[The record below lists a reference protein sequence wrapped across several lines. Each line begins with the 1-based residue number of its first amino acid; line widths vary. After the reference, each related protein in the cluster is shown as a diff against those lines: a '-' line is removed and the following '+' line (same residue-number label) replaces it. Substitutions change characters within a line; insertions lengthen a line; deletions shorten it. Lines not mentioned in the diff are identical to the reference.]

1 MYSKRDLAIFSAGA
15 LASHTFSHIF
25 IHFSRTLPVQ
35 VFSYTFTAQMNV
47 VAIALNAVA
56 TVGMLYFAHWLR
68 ISNPSE

>member
-25 IHFSRTLPVQ
+25 IHISHTLPIR

-47 VAIALNAVA
+47 VAIILNALA
-56 TVGMLYFAHWLR
+56 TVGMLYLAHCLK
-68 ISNPSE
+68 NK